1 MTKLWKDMTT
11 EERQERLGD
20 PSIDRVVQTQAA
32 DDYLI
37 ERLQSGQWLSKD
49 DARRA
54 RRALKDRHV

>member
-1 MTKLWKDMTT
+1 MTT